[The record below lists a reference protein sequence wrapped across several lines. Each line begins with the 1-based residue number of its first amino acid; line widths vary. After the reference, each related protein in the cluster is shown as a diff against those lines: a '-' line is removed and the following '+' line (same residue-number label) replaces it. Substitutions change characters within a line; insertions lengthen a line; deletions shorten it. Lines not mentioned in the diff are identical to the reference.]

1 LLFSP
6 NSLKQSAT
14 LNKKAVF
21 SSMGDLYL
29 ENVKFL
35 IVDDNTFMRTII
47 RRILTTLGAHDVR
60 EAPDGA
66 DALRILSTWHA
77 DIMIVDWEMQPL
89 DGVELTRMIR
99 TAGDST
105 NPFLPII
112 MLTGYSEIAQ
122 ITEARDAGVT
132 EYIVKP
138 VSAKALFRRI
148 REIVE
153 HPRPFVKTKGFFGPD
168 RRRSPAEWA
177 GLDKRHDEFEEEGEE
192 SDSRQR
198 D

>member
-1 LLFSP
+1 LSFAL
-6 NSLKQSAT
+6 NNLKQSAA

-21 SSMGDLYL
+21 LSMGDLNL
-29 ENVKFL
+29 EHVKFL
-35 IVDDNTFMRTII
+35 IVEDNTFMRTIV
-47 RRILTTLGAHDVR
+47 RRILTALGAHDVK

-77 DIMIVDWEMQPL
+77 DIMIADWEMQPL
-89 DGVELTRMIR
+89 DGIELTRMIR
-99 TAGDST
+99 TADDT
-105 NPFLPII
+105 ANPFLPII
-112 MLTGYSEIAQ
+112 MLTSYAEIAQ

-177 GLDKRHDEFEEEGEE
+177 GLDKRLDDPEEEDTKRRSG
-192 SDSRQR
+192 
-198 D
+198 